1 MKHYFLWEIKKKI
14 CSVTY
19 NNLLSTLGL
28 KPIGHWIVKRYVSRL
43 SMLWPGFDSLRWHV
57 SDLWSPILGRW
68 FSPCT
73 PVCFTMYDREIP
85 TPAPI
90 STQSFLCY
98 RSKKKKKKKKKKKT
112 TKNQERVCQGLEFA
126 IFVLAKPRKL
136 ENSLKS
142 IYLSYNILAQ
152 YELIR
157 TFHFAYLLCLV

>member
-1 MKHYFLWEIKKKI
+1 MKHYFLWEIKNKI
-14 CSVTY
+14 CSVTC

-28 KPIGHWIVKRYVSRL
+28 KPIGPWIVKRYVSRL
-43 SMLWPGFDSLRWHV
+43 SVLWPGFDSLRWHV

-85 TPAPI
+85 TPAP
-90 STQSFLCY
+90 TRTHLQVLRAFCVTEV
-98 RSKKKKKKKKKKKT
+98 KKKT

-142 IYLSYNILAQ
+142 IYLSYNILA
-152 YELIR
+152 
-157 TFHFAYLLCLV
+157 